1 MEALGFPR
9 RTGLGLWESLGG
21 CYLGPT
27 VCSSTEQSVQSRRPM
42 NPRLMMLVCVLSC
55 IAQAAPRRMVVA
67 SGECKDLELSS
78 HAKAFHDAL
87 KARQEPESVLSA
99 AAFSERLFA
108 PATRS
113 FEDIQRQ
120 LDAAQDQF
128 YEARYSKAEQAINE
142 ALKEISRL
150 PVGEPRWQLYANAQ
164 LLHALNYRSL
174 GKNKESD
181 AAFLHVLRLKPQYK
195 LDAAQYAPSIRQAFE
210 KLRGELGKA
219 KKVKLAVKSTVPA
232 SDVYLDG
239 LKVGQTPLTLEV
251 LAGTYDITVMKG
263 SAVSFPRQV
272 QAQGADTPILVD
284 LAYEGAVSASPF
296 PCLASGNKAEERT
309 LGYAVRLGGT
319 LGVEEIV
326 LVRLERPRSG
336 PNWFAAIVLNVEGGQ
351 KIREGGFKTQGLDA
365 PADSLSALVEFVTTG
380 KATPNLVV
388 PSTHGTAPWAPFP
401 TSDAPIV
408 SAAPSNPDLSAPDQL
423 PEGSVAAQGP
433 GARPR
438 GGSTPGL
445 RVASYVALG
454 VGVAALGGAGVVR
467 LMAQKDVTA
476 LKDKTHDSGRI
487 RSDDAEALALL
498 DSLRSR
504 NNLLTGL
511 LAGSGVAL
519 TTGVVLYLV
528 SLDKAP
534 PPMSVG
540 VSAGP
545 GGASA
550 TVSGSF

>member
-1 MEALGFPR
+1 
-9 RTGLGLWESLGG
+9 
-21 CYLGPT
+21 
-27 VCSSTEQSVQSRRPM
+27 M
-42 NPRLMMLVCVLSC
+42 NPRLMMVVCVLSC
-55 IAQAAPRRMVVA
+55 VAQAAPRRMVVA
-67 SGECKDLELSS
+67 SGECKDLELST

-99 AAFSERLFA
+99 ATFSERLFP

-128 YEARYSKAEQAINE
+128 YEARYSKAEQAITE

-164 LLHALNYRSL
+164 LLHALNYRSM
-174 GKNKESD
+174 GKGKESD
-181 AAFLHVLRLKPQYK
+181 AAFLNVLRLKPQYK
-195 LDAAQYAPSIRQAFE
+195 LDAAQYAPSVRQAFE
-210 KLRGELGKA
+210 KLRGELA
-219 KKVKLAVKSTVPA
+219 RARKVKLAVKSTVPA

-239 LKVGQTPLTLEV
+239 LKVGQTPLTVEV

-263 SAVSFPRQV
+263 PAVSFPRQV
-272 QAQGADTPILVD
+272 QAQGADTPLLVD

-296 PCLASGNKAEERT
+296 PCLASGTKADERT

-319 LGVEEIV
+319 LGVEEVI

-336 PNWFAAIVLNVEGGQ
+336 PNWFAATVLNVEGGQ
-351 KIREGGFKTQGLDA
+351 KVREGGFKTQGLEA

-380 KATPNLVV
+380 KAMANLVV
-388 PSTHGTAPWAPFP
+388 PSTDGTAPWAPFP

-408 SAAPSNPDLSAPDQL
+408 SAAPSHPDLSAPDQL
-423 PEGSVAAQGP
+423 PEGGTATP
-433 GARPR
+433 GSRPR

-454 VGVAALGGAGVVR
+454 VGAAALGGAGVVR

-476 LKDKTHDSGRI
+476 LKDKTSDSGRI
-487 RSDDAEALALL
+487 RSDDAEAMALYG
-498 DSLRSR
+498 SLESKSK
-504 NNLLTGL
+504 LLTGL
-511 LAGSGVAL
+511 MVGSGAAL

-528 SLDKAP
+528 SSDKAP

-550 TVSGSF
+550 AVWGSF